1 VCGAGKGSHYRR
13 RDRIFQREGRAGRI
27 WQNAQLNMQYGL
39 FRVHGRIVQVRI
51 YNLANVTFVQG
62 DNGGIVLDAGSDFES
77 TKAAC

>member
-1 VCGAGKGSHYRR
+1 VALEKVLITGGATASSKGK
-13 RDRIFQREGRAGRI
+13 AGQI

>member
-1 VCGAGKGSHYRR
+1 
-13 RDRIFQREGRAGRI
+13 
-27 WQNAQLNMQYGL
+27 MQYGL